1 MILVDTGP
9 IVALLNRQDR
19 YHRWT
24 TDQMAILR
32 PPLHTCESVLSEGCF
47 RLQQAGLDASG
58 IFELIDRK
66 VLVISFE
73 LKTEFSR
80 VADLMR
86 KYSNLPIDLADAC
99 LVAMAEKIP
108 ETRVLT
114 LDGDFLIYRTLA
126 RQIIPVILPEEIR
139 NRVSRRRKS

>member
-9 IVALLNRQDR
+9 IVALLNRNDR

-24 TDQMAILR
+24 TDQMAGLK
-32 PPLHTCESVLSEGCF
+32 PPLHTCESVLSEVCF
-47 RLQQAGLDASG
+47 RLQQSSLDVSG

-73 LKTEFSR
+73 LKTVFSR
-80 VADLMR
+80 VAALMQ

-99 LVAMAEKIP
+99 LVAMAEKVSNA
-108 ETRVLT
+108 RVLT
-114 LDGDFLIYRTLA
+114 LDGDFLIYRTSA

-139 NRVSRRRKS
+139 NRVSRRRKR